1 MPLQQD
7 TSQHSARPAAKSS
20 LMLEIKPWEADTDTV
35 ALEAAVREVGLEGL
49 LWGQSRLEEIGY
61 GVKKLVINAVVEDQ
75 VSIDDLVEAITES
88 GEEYV
93 QSVDI
98 VAFNKL

>member
-1 MPLQQD
+1 
-7 TSQHSARPAAKSS
+7 
-20 LMLEIKPWEADTDTV
+20 MLEIKPWEADTDTV